1 MVIASTGKLTGELRA
16 LAWNFFCAFTFACR
30 NFSAIWGKV
39 LRQLRDAFPFLGDP
53 FLAKDAGN
61 GTSTSSTDQGICDMD
76 TFFQLRSLRKQ
87 KSG

>member
-1 MVIASTGKLTGELRA
+1 MKA
-16 LAWNFFCAFTFACR
+16 
-30 NFSAIWGKV
+30 
-39 LRQLRDAFPFLGDP
+39 LRQLCDAFPFLGDP

-61 GTSTSSTDQGICDMD
+61 GTSTSSEDQGICDMD